1 MRHPHSNRI
10 AIGLAALVL
19 GVPAAEAAVGH
30 TEGTLQSSSSS
41 VTTETLPPIDAGS
54 SIPNPVYVSTETLP
68 PIDAG
73 SSIPNPV
80 YVSGLRPDDRASRPQ
95 VYGPHH
101 IPYRPA
107 PIVTASPAAGF
118 DWADAGIGAAAGAG
132 LAALMAG
139 SLLVLRRGR
148 HDGLAQA

>member
-41 VTTETLPPIDAGS
+41 VT
-54 SIPNPVYVSTETLP
+54 TETLP